1 MREVYMLCAAALFAA
16 CGGGGGDSDG
26 GVDGS
31 LECACIDASVES
43 GIPQTTIAVLNAGGT
58 AATFPIASSGEP
70 HRRRDADA
78 AARGRVSTSGMIARF
93 CVRSPAMYD
102 VRALNELV
110 AKESAFVEKI
120 MNEVGKVVVG
130 QTHMLERVLIGLLT
144 GGHVLLEGVPGL
156 AKTLTVRTLCD
167 VISAKF
173 ARIQFTPDL
182 LPADV
187 IGTVIYNQQKGEF
200 TSKLGPVFANLVLA
214 DEINR
219 APAKVQSALLEA
231 MQERQVTIG
240 DKSYPLPSPF
250 IVMATQNPIEQE
262 GTYPL
267 PEAQIDR
274 FMLMIKVGYPSRE
287 EERKIM
293 DRMTALEPLKAETV
307 VTPQELTSAKST
319 ISQIYVDDKVKD
331 YIVDVVF
338 ATREPAKYNLKDL
351 APLIDFGASPR
362 ASIALNMAARAH
374 AFLRRRGYVTP
385 EDVKAVGPDVLRHR
399 IVLTYEA
406 DAEEIAVEQVVRR
419 VFEVVEVP

>member
-1 MREVYMLCAAALFAA
+1 M
-16 CGGGGGDSDG
+16 
-26 GVDGS
+26 
-31 LECACIDASVES
+31 
-43 GIPQTTIAVLNAGGT
+43 Q
-58 AATFPIASSGEP
+58 
-70 HRRRDADA
+70 
-78 AARGRVSTSGMIARF
+78 
-93 CVRSPAMYD
+93 D
-102 VRALNELV
+102 VRALNDVV
-110 AKESAFVEKI
+110 AQHSAFIDDLTAEI
-120 MNEVGKVVVG
+120 GKVVVG
-130 QTHMLERVLIGLLT
+130 QTYMIERILIGLLT

-156 AKTLTVRTLCD
+156 AKTLTVRTICD
-167 VISAKF
+167 AIQANF

-187 IGTVIYNQQKGEF
+187 IGTTIYNQKTGEF

-240 DKSYPLPSPF
+240 DTTYPLPSPF

-267 PEAQIDR
+267 PEAQMDR

-287 EERKIM
+287 EERKVM
-293 DRMTALEPLKAETV
+293 DRMTGT
-307 VTPQELTSAKST
+307 TSARANPTS
-319 ISQIYVDDKVKD
+319 SPEQLLEAGRVVRDIYVDDRVKD

-338 ATREPAKYNLKDL
+338 ATREPQAKGMEELG
-351 APLIDFGASPR
+351 PLIEYGASPR
-362 ASIALNMAARAH
+362 ASIALNLAARAH
-374 AFLRRRGYVTP
+374 AFLRHRGYVTP

-399 IVLTYEA
+399 VVLTYEA
-406 DAEEIAVEQVVRR
+406 EAEEVTAEDIVRR

>member
-1 MREVYMLCAAALFAA
+1 
-16 CGGGGGDSDG
+16 
-26 GVDGS
+26 
-31 LECACIDASVES
+31 
-43 GIPQTTIAVLNAGGT
+43 
-58 AATFPIASSGEP
+58 
-70 HRRRDADA
+70 
-78 AARGRVSTSGMIARF
+78 
-93 CVRSPAMYD
+93 MYD

-110 AKESAFVEKI
+110 ARESSFVDRI
-120 MNEVGKVVVG
+120 TAEVGKVIVG
-130 QTHMLERVLIGLLT
+130 QTYMVERILIGLLT

-167 VISAKF
+167 AISAKF

-240 DKSYPLPSPF
+240 DKTYTLPEPF

-267 PEAQIDR
+267 PEAQVDR
-274 FMLMIKVGYPSRE
+274 FMLMVKVGYPSRDD
-287 EERKIM
+287 ERKIM
-293 DRMTALEPLKAETV
+293 DRQTTPEPLKAQPV
-307 VTPQELTSAKST
+307 VTPHELLEARK
-319 ISQIYVDDKVKD
+319 IIKQVYVDDKVKD
-331 YIVDVVF
+331 YIVEVVF
-338 ATREPAKYNLKDL
+338 ATREPRHGLKDL
-351 APLIDFGASPR
+351 APLIEFGASPR

-374 AFLRRRGYVTP
+374 AFLRHRGYVTP

-406 DAEEIAVEQVVRR
+406 DAEEITAEQIVRR